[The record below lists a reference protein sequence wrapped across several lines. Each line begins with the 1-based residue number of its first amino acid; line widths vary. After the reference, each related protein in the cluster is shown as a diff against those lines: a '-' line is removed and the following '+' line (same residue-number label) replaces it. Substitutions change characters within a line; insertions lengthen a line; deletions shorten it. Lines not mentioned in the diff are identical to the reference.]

1 MTAAAESLEAAK
13 APPKAGKVKAD
24 GARAAGKAAPTKAVK
39 KPRTY
44 AAKEPVRQVKVA
56 SPVGHYEVSRAIA
69 THPSILA
76 LLLPD
81 TDTDDRMEVFRAT
94 KLGFS
99 LGSVIDLVESVDA
112 FKRNNVLAKIVG
124 LSDRT
129 LARRMKNKDESL
141 SQEQSA
147 RALYYAEVLE
157 KAQGV
162 FGTRKLAEEWMIKPA
177 LGLDGE
183 TPIDL
188 LSNPVGY
195 ELVTD
200 FLHRLEYGVY

>member
-1 MTAAAESLEAAK
+1 MTTAAESLEPAK
-13 APPKAGKVKAD
+13 APPKTA
-24 GARAAGKAAPTKAVK
+24 KAVK
-39 KPRTY
+39 KPRAH
-44 AAKEPVRQVKVA
+44 AAKEPAQVA
-56 SPVGHYEVSRAIA
+56 SPSGHYEVSRAIA
-69 THPSILA
+69 THSPIIA

-94 KLGFS
+94 RLGFS

-112 FKRNNVLAKIVG
+112 FKRHNVLAKIVG

-157 KAQGV
+157 KAQAV

-200 FLHRLEYGVY
+200 FLHRLDYGVY

>member
-1 MTAAAESLEAAK
+1 MTSAAENLETTKVPAKAAKTKAAAKKVAGEAVPAK
-13 APPKAGKVKAD
+13 TPRKPKAYA
-24 GARAAGKAAPTKAVK
+24 TKPLAQK
-39 KPRTY
+39 L
-44 AAKEPVRQVKVA
+44 AVA
-56 SPVGHYEVSRAIA
+56 SPGGHYEVSSAIA
-69 THPSILA
+69 THSPIIA

-94 KLGFS
+94 RLGFS
-99 LGSVIDLVESVDA
+99 LGSVMDLVESVDA
-112 FKRNNVLAKIVG
+112 FKRNNVLSRIVG

-129 LARRMKNKDESL
+129 LARRIKNKDESL

-157 KAQGV
+157 KAQAV

-183 TPIDL
+183 RPIDL

>member
-1 MTAAAESLEAAK
+1 MTATAESLESAKASPKAAK
-13 APPKAGKVKAD
+13 VKTEAAKPGAKNATTKRASKPAVKAQ
-24 GARAAGKAAPTKAVK
+24 ARAVAVESPGGQYVVAHAAPSG
-39 KPRTY
+39 TY
-44 AAKEPVRQVKVA
+44 P
-56 SPVGHYEVSRAIA
+56 PI
-69 THPSILA
+69 IA

-94 KLGFS
+94 KTGFPLS
-99 LGSVIDLVESVDA
+99 SVIELVESVDA
-112 FKRNNVLAKIVG
+112 FKRNNVLSKIFG

-129 LARRMKNKDESL
+129 LARRMKNKDGSL
-141 SQEQSA
+141 NQEQSA
-147 RALYYAEVLE
+147 RALYYAQVLE
-157 KAQGV
+157 KAQEV
-162 FGTRKLAEEWMIKPA
+162 FGTRQLAEEWMIKPA